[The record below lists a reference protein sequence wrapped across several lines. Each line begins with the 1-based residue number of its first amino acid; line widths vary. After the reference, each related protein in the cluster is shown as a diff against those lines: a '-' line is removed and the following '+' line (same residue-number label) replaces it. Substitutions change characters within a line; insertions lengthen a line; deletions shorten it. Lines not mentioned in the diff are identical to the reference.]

1 MTPHACTYEH
11 NFELPAWMPHHQ
23 VHRIKRS
30 GVAVILAQMRADGV
44 EPDWS
49 TLRLC
54 VEWPRRTG
62 KTVLINTIIKA
73 LKEEARERGPVARA

>member
-1 MTPHACTYEH
+1 MTHACTYEH
-11 NFELPAWMPHHQ
+11 SFELPAYLPRHQ
-23 VHRIKRS
+23 VRRIERS
-30 GVAVILAQMRADGV
+30 GLTLILAQMRLDGV

-49 TLRLC
+49 TFRLH

-73 LKEEARERGPVARA
+73 LNGGSA

>member
-1 MTPHACTYEH
+1 VADLCAGAHLYEH
-11 NFELPAWMPHHQ
+11 RFELPAALPRHQ
-23 VHRIKRS
+23 IRRIERS
-30 GVAVILAQMRADGV
+30 GLAVILAQMRLDGV

-49 TLRLC
+49 TFKLH

-73 LKEEARERGPVARA
+73 LKGGSQ